1 MTITK
6 QSTLLDVIRAVS
18 PALKRHGIRAVLTG
32 GACATVH
39 SRGAYLSNDLD
50 YIIEGRAT
58 RTQLDAAMADV
69 GFSRQ
74 GAAYVHSASAFF
86 VEFPAGPLG
95 IGDDD
100 LVKPVEIRVGR
111 ARVLALSAT
120 DSCRDRLAAFYHWN
134 DRQSLRVAAA
144 IAMAQRVDMRK
155 IREWSTREGHTTGFA
170 EFRRALR

>member
-1 MTITK
+1 
-6 QSTLLDVIRAVS
+6 
-18 PALKRHGIRAVLTG
+18 
-32 GACATVH
+32 
-39 SRGAYLSNDLD
+39 
-50 YIIEGRAT
+50 
-58 RTQLDAAMADV
+58 MADV

-120 DSCRDRLAAFYHWN
+120 DSCRDRLA
-134 DRQSLRVAAA
+134 
-144 IAMAQRVDMRK
+144 
-155 IREWSTREGHTTGFA
+155 REGHTTGFA